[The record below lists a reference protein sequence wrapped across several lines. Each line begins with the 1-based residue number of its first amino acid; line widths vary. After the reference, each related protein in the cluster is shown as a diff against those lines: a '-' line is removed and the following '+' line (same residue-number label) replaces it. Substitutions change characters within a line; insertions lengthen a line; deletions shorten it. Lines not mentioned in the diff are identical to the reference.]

1 RNGTARPQ
9 RGLVLL
15 EDLADPRPAV
25 DEFLHAREPG
35 EERRNWF
42 DRTVGYPRWAWLIAR
57 KRGAA
62 IAPRPLPALRP
73 GDAGEVVIE
82 LLPLR
87 RGRLAFTAVT
97 IARPDPLGLVNGLVR
112 VPLPGSLVVLPKR
125 YAMPDLALPGARKY
139 QRGGIALI
147 SSVGDS
153 EEFASLRDYRP
164 GDPLRRIHWRS
175 VARVGRPVVRE
186 YQGEFFVRHALVLDT
201 FAGRPESHVFE
212 EAVSVAASVA
222 CSIQTQDSLLDLLF
236 VGPETYSFTAGRGLG
251 HTDRLLEVL
260 AGVGPCLDKPFR
272 TLHHAV
278 LERYASLSGCVA
290 VLLAWDQP
298 RRDFVRHLRALG
310 APTRAFVVSEPAA
323 LAAAAGGAPRRMPG
337 IQHGGN
343 GGPERVLLDAPEEG
357 RGRTGGLVRRARP
370 GVSLRGALHPLGERR
385 QREDSRIL
393 REPLPA
399 RRVGA
404 LVSSLAPLLLPLV
417 GHVARRGRRRGV
429 RRTPRPPPRPAE
441 ARGSRLRVHLGPRPP
456 GHRSLSLDHGDRP
469 SRAAQAV
476 RPDPPAR
483 GAGGG
488 PGCADPA
495 ARGELQRLQVA
506 RVVRAGG
513 RVHARPARSRWRNVE
528 ACARARSGDEC
539 RRLGVSQPR
548 PGRAAPP
555 RARDGDRRAR
565 GRPALE

>member
-1 RNGTARPQ
+1 MKRVSYRLFRSTSSFQYRLGRQLTTAGKFALAALVAAAVIGFDTNRTVGYQVFTLLAALLSVGAASSGGFRVRLDVRRVLPRFVTAGEPAAYRVVIRNGTARPQ

-15 EDLADPRPAV
+15 EDLADPRPTF
-25 DEFLHAREPG
+25 DEFLRAREPG

-42 DRTVGYPRWAWLIAR
+42 DRTVGYPRWAWLVAR

-62 IAPRPLPALRP
+62 IAPRPLPALPP
-73 GDAGEVVIE
+73 GDAGEVVVE

-139 QRGGIALI
+139 QRGGVALA

-175 VARVGRPVVRE
+175 AARVGRPVVKE
-186 YQGEFFVRHALVLDT
+186 FQDEFFVRHALVLDT
-201 FAGRPESHVFE
+201 FAGRPESDVFE

-236 VGPETYSFTAGRGLG
+236 VGPETYCFTAGRGLG

-260 AGVGPCLDKPFR
+260 AGVCPCPDRPFR

-278 LERYASLSGCVA
+278 LERYASLSGCIA

-310 APTRAFVVSEPAA
+310 VPTRAFVVSESAAPA
-323 LAAAAGGAPRRMPG
+323 
-337 IQHGGN
+337 
-343 GGPERVLLDAPEEG
+343 
-357 RGRTGGLVRRARP
+357 T
-370 GVSLRGALHPLGERR
+370 
-385 QREDSRIL
+385 
-393 REPLPA
+393 
-399 RRVGA
+399 
-404 LVSSLAPLLLPLV
+404 
-417 GHVARRGRRRGV
+417 
-429 RRTPRPPPRPAE
+429 
-441 ARGSRLRVHLGPRPP
+441 
-456 GHRSLSLDHGDRP
+456 
-469 SRAAQAV
+469 
-476 RPDPPAR
+476 
-483 GAGGG
+483 GAG
-488 PGCADPA
+488 D
-495 ARGELQRLQVA
+495 EVHRLE
-506 RVVRAGG
+506 AGRIAEG
-513 RVHARPARSRWRNVE
+513 LAH
-528 ACARARSGDEC
+528 
-539 RRLGVSQPR
+539 L
-548 PGRAAPP
+548 
-555 RARDGDRRAR
+555 
-565 GRPALE
+565 